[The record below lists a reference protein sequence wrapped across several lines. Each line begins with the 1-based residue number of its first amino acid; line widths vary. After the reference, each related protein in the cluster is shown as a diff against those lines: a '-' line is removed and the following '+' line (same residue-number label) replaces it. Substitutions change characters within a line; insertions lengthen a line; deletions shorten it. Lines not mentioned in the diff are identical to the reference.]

1 MRKIE
6 TALWPLERPS
16 EDVGLGVMLG
26 EVSAPEL
33 AGLAEGERVLLIE
46 PNELQVEA
54 IIRKLMVDVRTVW
67 FGEIGDPTSIQVI
80 YPSSSR
86 SSSIEAHTL
95 SHEA

>member
-1 MRKIE
+1 MRTIE

-16 EDVGLGVMLG
+16 EDVGLGVLLG
-26 EVSAPEL
+26 GVSDPEF

-54 IIRKLMVDVRTVW
+54 TIRKLMVNSRTVW

-80 YPSSSR
+80 YPSSSQ
-86 SSSIEAHTL
+86 SSSIAAHAP